1 MIIEMRTYNIK
12 PGLRAEVLNT
22 FEAKVR
28 PEHEKIGMK
37 ILGPFLSIEDDDT
50 IFWMRSFRDRE
61 TRERMRNEF
70 YDGQLFQQDL
80 KQNHAPMIEKDN
92 VVVVEVKGGLGDWR

>member
-1 MIIEMRTYNIK
+1 MIIEMRTYKIK
-12 PGLRAEVLNT
+12 SGLRAEFLKT
-22 FEAKVR
+22 FESKVR
-28 PEHEKIGMK
+28 TEHEKIGMK

-70 YDGQLFQQDL
+70 YDGKLFQEEL

-92 VVVVEVKGGLGDWR
+92 VVVVEAKEGLGEWR